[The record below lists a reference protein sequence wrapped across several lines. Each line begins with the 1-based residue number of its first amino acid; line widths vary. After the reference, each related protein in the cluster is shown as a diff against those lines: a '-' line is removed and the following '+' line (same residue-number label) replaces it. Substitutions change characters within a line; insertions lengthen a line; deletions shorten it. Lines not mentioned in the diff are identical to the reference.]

1 MIVVGLFK
9 LSIILLMIW
18 IMRSFVIVS
27 QVIWLYS
34 AFLRLFYLCSS
45 VWATFINL
53 SFHRLFLVPPFYYWA
68 HPLKF
73 SIFFFFNF
81 RHCIIQSKVSI
92 WLYFDILLLAEIFF
106 FFICFLFV
114 VAPQSIFMMALKPL
128 SDYFNVSVILVWH
141 LLIVFIHS
149 VWVLILFG
157 MTFKK

>member
-1 MIVVGLFK
+1 
-9 LSIILLMIW
+9 
-18 IMRSFVIVS
+18 MRSFVIVS
-27 QVIWLYS
+27 QVLWFYS
-34 AFLRLFYLCSS
+34 AFIRLFSLCSS

-53 SFHRLFLVPPFYYWA
+53 SFHRLFLVPSFCYWA

-73 SIFFFFNF
+73 SFFFFLGIVLF
-81 RHCIIQSKVSI
+81 SSKVSI

-106 FFICFLFV
+106 FSFVFYLTV
-114 VAPQSIFMMALKPL
+114 VAPQSIFMMALKSL

-149 VWVLILFG
+149 IWVLILFG